1 MGLSEKFV
9 RKQLTRFGKVARN
22 ASLDLTRRGQTG
34 IGELVSSSH
43 RKRVSFEDKS
53 LGGMRCALAIPKQIK
68 TEGILLYAHGGG
80 YCSGDLAYAKSFA
93 SILADKYGVKVFT
106 YEYRL
111 APEARFP
118 AAIEDTVAAYK
129 GLLDYGYR
137 PSEIV
142 VCGESAGGGL
152 CYSLCLKLK
161 ELGFPLPA
169 GILAISPWSDLTA
182 SGKSYEENRDKDIS
196 MTVGQLDMLASN
208 YTDDR
213 TDPLVSPLFGDLC
226 GMPPSLILVGGDEI
240 MLDDAVLLHK
250 KLTESGCES
259 ELVVS
264 PRMWHAYILLDLNE
278 KQEDYAKIGEFLT
291 KRLKPARERIWLKLD
306 NSAKIY
312 PASRNRNWSNL
323 FRLSSTLVDQV
334 DTDVLRAAL
343 AVTVRRFP
351 SVAVRLSYGAFWYY
365 LQELS
370 APPEISEEFGHPIE
384 LMKYSDIRKCA
395 FRVLVYRNRIAVEF
409 FHSITDGTGGLIF
422 LKSLLAEYVERKY
435 GEKVPCEC
443 GILDRYEEPREG
455 ELDDDFLK
463 YAGDVPMSRR
473 EATAY
478 HISGTR
484 EPDGFVHAVT
494 FVANTDEIYRLAKA
508 RGVSITAFLC
518 AVQMQALMDIQ
529 NKEVS
534 KQKKR
539 KPIKVLL
546 PVNLRNI
553 FPSNTLRNFAL
564 YVTPEITPALGD
576 YSFDEIC
583 RLVHHQMGAEL
594 TANRMRARITT
605 NVNDEKSIFIK
616 IMPLFIKN
624 AVMKGVFNAVGE
636 KKSCLSLSNLGL
648 VKLPEELERH
658 IERLDFTLNVPAS
671 THNNCG
677 VISFKDKMYVSFVR
691 NIRESEFEL
700 RFHEI
705 LRDLGVRMRVE
716 SNSRE
721 ND

>member
-1 MGLSEKFV
+1 
-9 RKQLTRFGKVARN
+9 
-22 ASLDLTRRGQTG
+22 
-34 IGELVSSSH
+34 
-43 RKRVSFEDKS
+43 
-53 LGGMRCALAIPKQIK
+53 
-68 TEGILLYAHGGG
+68 
-80 YCSGDLAYAKSFA
+80 
-93 SILADKYGVKVFT
+93 
-106 YEYRL
+106 
-111 APEARFP
+111 
-118 AAIEDTVAAYK
+118 
-129 GLLDYGYR
+129 
-137 PSEIV
+137 
-142 VCGESAGGGL
+142 
-152 CYSLCLKLK
+152 
-161 ELGFPLPA
+161 
-169 GILAISPWSDLTA
+169 
-182 SGKSYEENRDKDIS
+182 
-196 MTVGQLDMLASN
+196 
-208 YTDDR
+208 
-213 TDPLVSPLFGDLC
+213 
-226 GMPPSLILVGGDEI
+226 
-240 MLDDAVLLHK
+240 
-250 KLTESGCES
+250 
-259 ELVVS
+259 
-264 PRMWHAYILLDLNE
+264 MWHAYLMLDLNE
-278 KQEDYAKIGEFLT
+278 KQGDYAKISEFLT

-323 FRLSSTLVDQV
+323 FRLSATLFDQV

-370 APPEISEEFGHPIE
+370 SPPEISDEFGHPIE

-494 FVANTDEIYRLAKA
+494 FVANTDEIYKLAKA
-508 RGVSITAFLC
+508 RGISVTAFLC
-518 AVQMQALMDIQ
+518 AVQMQALMDVQ
-529 NKEVS
+529 NREVA
-534 KQKKR
+534 KQTRR

-576 YSFDEIC
+576 YTFEEIC

-605 NVNDEKSIFIK
+605 NVNDEKSFFIK

-624 AVMKGVFNAVGE
+624 IVMKGVFNAVGE

-658 IERLDFTLNVPAS
+658 IERLDFTLNVPNS

-677 VISFKDKMYVSFVR
+677 VISFKDKMYISFVR